1 MVVYHSVPQ
10 NQDHRMEIELIPFE
24 IISKDYAGSVYYKTQ
39 KKSELKAY
47 ILLFSSGLTRAV
59 HT

>member
-1 MVVYHSVPQ
+1 MAVYHSFPG

-24 IISKDYAGSVYYKTQ
+24 IISRDNAGSVYNKTQ
-39 KKSELKAY
+39 KKNELKAY
-47 ILLFSSGLTRAV
+47 ILLFSSGVTGAV